1 MRIRKL
7 MIAALA
13 ALPLALTASVAD
25 AQQGPLKIRVSYVV
39 PVGNWMSILYEKK
52 DVMKH
57 HGKSYVAEVTRFQG
71 TSLMITA
78 LAANELD
85 IADLAYSSWSTA
97 VQNAGMNDLRIIA
110 DEVQDGAEGFRT
122 GEYFVL
128 KDGPIKTVKDLK
140 GKVIAS
146 VGAGTAVDIAIRAML
161 KKSGLDEK
169 RDYTMVE
176 AGFPSMKAML
186 LENKVSLVPSV
197 QPFSEDPEFRAK
209 TNVLFNN
216 KEALGGKSQFI
227 IFTAKEAWL
236 KKNRA
241 AVVDW
246 MEDCIRA
253 IHWFKDPKNREAAI
267 DIAARITKQPKQNFG
282 YLFTNNDNYRDS
294 NMLPD
299 MVALQRAVDAQLTVG
314 HLKSKLD
321 VSKYADL
328 SMVKEAAER
337 AKK

>member
-1 MRIRKL
+1 MKL
-7 MIAALA
+7 KHVVLGAATAVALVLSAGIA
-13 ALPLALTASVAD
+13 S
-25 AQQGPLKIRVSYVV
+25 AQAPVKIRTSYVV
-39 PVGNWMSILYEKK
+39 PVGNWMSMLYEKK

-57 HGKSYVAEVTRFQG
+57 YGKTYEVEVTRFQG
-71 TSLMITA
+71 TTPMITA

-85 IADLAYSSWSTA
+85 VADLAYSSWSLA
-97 VQNAGMNDLRIIA
+97 VLNAGMNDLRIIA
-110 DEVQDGAEGFRT
+110 DEVQDGVKGYRS
-122 GEYFVL
+122 GEYFVQ
-128 KDGPIKTVKDLK
+128 KDGPIQKVEDLK

-161 KKSGLDEK
+161 KRSGLDEK

-186 LENKVSLVPSV
+186 LENKVQLVPSV

-209 TNVLFNN
+209 TRVLFTNR
-216 KEALGGKSQFI
+216 EALGGSSQFI
-227 IFTAKEAWL
+227 LFTAKDAWL

-246 MEDCIRA
+246 LEDCIRA
-253 IHWFKDPKNREAAI
+253 IHWFKDPKNRDAAV
-267 DIAARITKQPKQNFG
+267 DIAARITKQPKENFG
-282 YLFTNNDNYRDS
+282 YLFTENDNYRDS
-294 NMLPD
+294 NMMPD
-299 MVALQRAVDAQLTVG
+299 IEALQRAVDAQLLIG
-314 HLKSKLD
+314 HIKTKLE
-321 VSKYADL
+321 VAKYAEL